1 MSIRIAL
8 IGNPNC
14 GKTTMFNAL
23 TGSNQYVGNWPG
35 VTVEK
40 KEGHYTKDK
49 DVIITDLPG
58 IYSLSPYTLEEVV
71 SRDYLLKE
79 KPDVIIDLVDAT
91 NLERNLYLTTQVCEV
106 GIPVVMALNMMDVS
120 RKRGDKID
128 TERLGKAM
136 GVQVVETS
144 AIKEEGLDEVV
155 EAALKLAKDKNAH
168 NAMASKV
175 FNDDVEEALEAVD
188 KVLPA
193 DVVDLQE
200 RRWYEVKLLE
210 RDEKVID
217 FLKLPADVMAKIEAV
232 TAGIEKD
239 EDNDIESIITDA
251 RYDYIARVVKSS
263 YHKAG
268 TGMSTSDKI
277 DRIVTSRIWGI
288 PIFILIMFCVYY
300 LAVGTFG
307 TLITDWTND
316 TLFGEIISPAVE
328 NWMVSIGAGDVV
340 TDLVVNGIVGGI
352 GAVLGF
358 VPQMAVMFLLLSILE
373 DVGYMA
379 RIAFVMDRIF
389 RHFGLSG
396 KSFIPI
402 LISSGCGV
410 PGILATKTIEND
422 NDRRLTIMTATYV
435 PCGAKLPVIALLAG
449 VMAGEGGW
457 WVAPVVYFI
466 GIGAVLL
473 SAIIL
478 KKTKYFHGQSAPFVM
493 ELPAYH
499 MPSFKTVMM
508 HVWERLSAYLKKV
521 GTVLFLCCMVMWFLS
536 TYGVA
541 DGHFGMVDQEYSLIS
556 YIGRVFAWM
565 FIPLGFGNWIAVAS
579 TISGFVAKESIVST
593 MSILT
598 AGAELAEDDASLWAA
613 VGTMFPGQYQALAAF
628 SFLVFNLLNSPCL
641 AAISTMSHEMNDR
654 KWTWGALAFQNIN
667 AYLITLMIY
676 QLGKLF
682 LYGSFGVGTIF
693 AIETAAFYIYGA
705 VRKDKY
711 VGMEYE
717 VRRSVDAA

>member
-144 AIKEEGLDEVV
+144 ALKEEGLDEVV

-193 DVVDLQE
+193 DAVDLQE

-556 YIGRVFAWM
+556 YIGRAFAWM

-693 AIETAAFYIYGA
+693 AIATAAFYIYGA

>member
-106 GIPVVMALNMMDVS
+106 GIPVVMALNTMDVS

-144 AIKEEGLDEVV
+144 ALKEEGLDEVV

-693 AIETAAFYIYGA
+693 AIATAAFYIYGA

>member
-106 GIPVVMALNMMDVS
+106 GIPVVMALNMMDIS

-144 AIKEEGLDEVV
+144 ALKEEGLDEVV
-155 EAALKLAKDKNAH
+155 EAALKLARDKNAH

-188 KVLPA
+188 KVLPQDA
-193 DVVDLQE
+193 VDLQE

-210 RDEKVID
+210 RDDKVID

-288 PIFILIMFCVYY
+288 PIFILVMFCVYY

-307 TLITDWTND
+307 SLITDWTND
-316 TLFGEIISPAVE
+316 TLFGEIITPAVE

-422 NDRRLTIMTATYV
+422 NDRRLTVMTATYV

-499 MPSFKTVMM
+499 VPSFKTVMM

-556 YIGRVFAWM
+556 YIGRALAWM

-641 AAISTMSHEMNDR
+641 AAISTMAREMNDR

-682 LYGSFGVGTIF
+682 LYGSFGVGTVF
-693 AIETAAFYIYGA
+693 AIATAAFYIYAA